1 MSDVPPIHP
10 KNPAGPDPV
19 RGGQPADQT
28 RRSGDKGPVSP
39 AFQVLL
45 ERLTARMGELEQK
58 KEGADAP
65 EQISEAMDTARASL
79 EDALSLSEQLL
90 EAFRETERRRGA
102 GEPEQGP

>member
-19 RGGQPADQT
+19 RGGQPENPAQ
-28 RRSGDKGPVSP
+28 RAGDKGSNSP
-39 AFQVLL
+39 AFHVLL
-45 ERLTARMGELEQK
+45 ERLTARMGELEQQ

-79 EDALSLSEQLL
+79 EDAVSLSEQLL
-90 EAFRETERRRGA
+90 EAFREAERRRGA